1 MKDSQCRIWFQG
13 ISTKITVPSCG
24 RTCPWH
30 LWCTCPWKPFF
41 ESTPGMA
48 FRGPASTPID
58 LMRGTT
64 RSRDTLGTRVSRCGY
79 PQVFPRQSWQSPR
92 QSRQP
97 DSKLSEW
104 CRPPGAKVS
113 TARPGSPWSTSWEY
127 WVSKAPFVATPL
139 TSLDSKAFETPF
151 VATPLT
157 SLLGFQSFWNPFCR
171 HSADILGFQ
180 GFWSPFCRHS
190 ADILACCEVSCCL
203 FEPTWPEESYTL
215 CLIFY
220 CLI

>member
-1 MKDSQCRIWFQG
+1 
-13 ISTKITVPSCG
+13 
-24 RTCPWH
+24 
-30 LWCTCPWKPFF
+30 
-41 ESTPGMA
+41 MA

-64 RSRDTLGTRVSRCGY
+64 RSRDTVGTRVSRCGY

-139 TSLDSKAFETPF
+139 TSLDSKAFGTPCVAALLTSLDSKAFEAPF

-157 SLLGFQSFWNPFCR
+157 SLHAVKCIAVFLNLSDLKSLIPC
-171 HSADILGFQ
+171 
-180 GFWSPFCRHS
+180 
-190 ADILACCEVSCCL
+190 VL
-203 FEPTWPEESYTL
+203 FSTVLYNMMI
-215 CLIFY
+215 CIY
-220 CLI
+220 Q